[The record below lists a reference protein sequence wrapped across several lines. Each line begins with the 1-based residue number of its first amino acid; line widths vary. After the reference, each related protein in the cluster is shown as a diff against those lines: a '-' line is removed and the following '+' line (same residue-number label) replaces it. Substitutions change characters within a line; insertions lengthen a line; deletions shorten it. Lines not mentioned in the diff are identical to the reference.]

1 MQLIIDSSKNQV
13 SLSDFPDIGYQ
24 LGTIENSFGN
34 VLSMLESEFPK
45 AAGANPVFWVSD
57 FMEDA
62 KSGFSAD
69 RKKKIWGFYERG
81 SSLWDARQFLSE
93 HTNAFT
99 NPGVYYPDLREV
111 EDLRIKHRIELV
123 PVASL
128 DRSMLSFNR
137 ISRPFHVIYGL
148 LYYYAFF
155 GFGLKS
161 CRVCGRLYAV
171 RKKEAQSR
179 YCNRKCSYTDIH
191 GKTTIYDSCQIAQ
204 ETILDRCRKREKKID
219 KRLDRYLPRN
229 DPSFYHFSYRAADLR
244 DRAKNLPSLQNLHE
258 YERFLFVDSDNLCP
272 WYKHE
277 KKPAP

>member
-1 MQLIIDSSKNQV
+1 MQLIIDSSKNLV

-24 LGTIENSFGN
+24 LGTIENALGN
-34 VLSMLESEFPK
+34 VLSMLETEFPK
-45 AAGANPVFWVSD
+45 AAGADPAFWVSD

-69 RKKKIWGFYERG
+69 RKKKIWGFSERG

-93 HTNAFT
+93 HAYSFT
-99 NPGVYYPDLREV
+99 SPGVYYPDLREV
-111 EDLRIKHRIELV
+111 EELRVQHHIELV
-123 PVASL
+123 PVSSI

-137 ISRPFHVIYGL
+137 ISKTFHVIYGL

-155 GFGLKS
+155 GFGLKR

-191 GKTTIYDSCQIAQ
+191 GKITEYDSCQVAQ
-204 ETILDRCRKREKKID
+204 EAILDRCRKREKRITDHLYSVYGSANDIYIQFRDGK
-219 KRLDRYLPRN
+219 KVYKDRIR
-229 DPSFYHFSYRAADLR
+229 
-244 DRAKNLPSLQNLHE
+244 KNPFLQNLHDYE
-258 YERFLFVDSDNLCP
+258 YFLFVDSDSLCP
-272 WYKHE
+272 RYKH
-277 KKPAP
+277 